1 MDFRHLQS
9 FITLAEEL
17 HFGRAAA
24 RLHLSQPSLSAQ
36 LQKLEK
42 SLDVTL
48 VERTSHEVR
57 LTPSGVQF
65 AAHARV
71 VLAQM
76 DKAVDIVQSTAAGHT
91 GTLTIGYNFPASAEV
106 LPAVLHRLTQR
117 HPHLAVS
124 LCEQRTGPQLAG
136 VQDGSLDIALV
147 YGHPHL
153 PGLAARRVLARVP
166 IVAIVGRTHPFAGR
180 SSVRWTELA
189 TERCVLFGREQCPAM
204 YDAIFSAAAAAGVS
218 LTVAHISDDPGG
230 TGHLVYGVGDLEPVT
245 ALGRHRITHRGDERP
260 EESSSERRVHL
271 DLPRSSRNRHGSW
284 PSRTRRGQTDRP
296 DPDCRPLPCV
306 VLLDH
311 EPGCQCLHRLHGR
324 HHYPQPASKIATRS
338 IDALVLAGYGTSAY
352 ADPRADPGIS
362 TAK

>member
-136 VQDGSLDIALV
+136 VQDGSFDIALV

-230 TGHLVYGVGDLEPVT
+230 TGHLVSMKPYVGFTSISRAAAATGMAAGPAAPVAVKLIDPIPTVDLYLVWCSS
-245 ALGRHRITHRGDERP
+245 ITNPAVNAFIDCMDDTTTHSRP
-260 EESSSERRVHL
+260 AKSPL
-271 DLPRSSRNRHGSW
+271 A
-284 PSRTRRGQTDRP
+284 PSTP
-296 DPDCRPLPCV
+296 
-306 VLLDH
+306 
-311 EPGCQCLHRLHGR
+311 
-324 HHYPQPASKIATRS
+324 
-338 IDALVLAGYGTSAY
+338 
-352 ADPRADPGIS
+352 
-362 TAK
+362 